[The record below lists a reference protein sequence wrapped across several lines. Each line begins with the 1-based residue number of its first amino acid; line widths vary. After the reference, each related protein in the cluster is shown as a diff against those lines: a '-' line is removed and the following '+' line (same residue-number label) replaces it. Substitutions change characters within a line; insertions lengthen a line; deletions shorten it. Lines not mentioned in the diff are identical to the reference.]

1 MAFDT
6 LIDVPALVDLRSR
19 GAAVV
24 LDCRFDLMN
33 PAAGYNA
40 YLAGHIPGA
49 RYADLNRDLA
59 APVTP
64 ASGRHP
70 LPEPETFAAT
80 LDEWGIGNGTQVIA
94 YDESNGMFAARA
106 WWMLRWLGHRAA
118 AVLDGGFKAWLAAG
132 GTVAS
137 GEDRAVPANAP
148 SAGRFVPRIDS
159 SVLVGAD
166 EVAQV
171 VLDAR
176 HLVVDARAA
185 ERFRG
190 AVEPIDAVAGHI
202 KGAVNHPFTGNLETD
217 GRFLPP
223 SVLRRRWEERLGGRA
238 PGNVVAMCGSGVT
251 ACHNL
256 LSLEAAGLPGA
267 KLYAGSWSEWIRDP
281 RRPVERGT

>member
-223 SVLRRRWEERLGGRA
+223 QELRRRWEERLGGRA